1 MEASGTGGMRNCV
14 GCGRSISWDA
24 NVCPYC
30 GRDYRVVMSAQP
42 QQKISEGIKIVFYI
56 LSFLIWIVGLIIG
69 LVYYTKD
76 DPESKEVGKMCLIL
90 AAIGVIVSI
99 TCSTFLFWV

>member
-1 MEASGTGGMRNCV
+1 MEASGGGGMRNCV
-14 GCGRSISWDA
+14 GCGRSIAFDA

-42 QQKISEGIKIVFYI
+42 RQQISDGIKILFYI
-56 LSFLIWIVGLIIG
+56 LSFLIFIVGLIIG

-90 AAIGVIVSI
+90 AAVGVLVSLLCGAVWWI
-99 TCSTFLFWV
+99 